1 MEWQLQDAKNRFSE
15 LVQRA
20 RQEGP
25 QVVTLRGR
33 RAAVVLSA
41 EAYDALLRER
51 PSLVDHLLA
60 GPAWDDDLVDAVNL
74 RAKAPSR
81 PPAVLMFLLDTNVV
95 SRSAPPHAGGGRLAE
110 IGRSGE
116 TLSER
121 DHPRRDRAW
130 RRHEG
135 AR

>member
-60 GPAWDDDLVDAVNL
+60 GPSWDDDFVEAVNL
-74 RAKAPSR
+74 RAKSPSR
-81 PPAVLMFLLDTNVV
+81 PPAV
-95 SRSAPPHAGGGRLAE
+95 
-110 IGRSGE
+110 
-116 TLSER
+116 
-121 DHPRRDRAW
+121 
-130 RRHEG
+130 
-135 AR
+135 